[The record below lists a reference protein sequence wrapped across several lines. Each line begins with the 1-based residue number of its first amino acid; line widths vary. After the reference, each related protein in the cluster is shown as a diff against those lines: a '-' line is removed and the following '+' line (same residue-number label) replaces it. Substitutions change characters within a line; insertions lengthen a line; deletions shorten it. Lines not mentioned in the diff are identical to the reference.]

1 MPYHYDY
8 TVIGGD
14 MRQVYLTEELAKSS
28 GRICHFALCGV
39 PDERLFSGAASVTAA
54 ASLKEA
60 CGLSPCIIGPIPLCR
75 NCSFLNQT
83 AFPDPIPIDRLF
95 SSLRPGQALF
105 GGCIFPGQQTVLQE
119 KGVRAFDLMEDLTF
133 SYYNT
138 IATAEGAIC
147 EAIRQSPYPKT
158 YDPSYEKLLGERLK
172 EVISD
177 PSAPVG
183 PLLDR
188 KKVQAFLNSPSDYGK
203 PWYGQ
208 LMAGPQM
215 LAYMLQV
222 NYWLEKYR
230 IRLI

>member
-1 MPYHYDY
+1 MSMILPQESCP
-8 TVIGGD
+8 T
-14 MRQVYLTEELAKSS
+14 METAENKAN
-28 GRICHFALCGV
+28 FALCGV
-39 PDERLFSGAASVTAA
+39 PDKRLFSGAASVTAA

-75 NCSFLNQT
+75 NGSFLNQT

-147 EAIRQSPYPKT
+147 EAIRQSPRSLHRSDCAAPGRACSQKKSFGGGKVPIPKRMI
-158 YDPSYEKLLGERLK
+158 PPMRNCWGN
-172 EVISD
+172 
-177 PSAPVG
+177 A
-183 PLLDR
+183 
-188 KKVQAFLNSPSDYGK
+188 
-203 PWYGQ
+203 
-208 LMAGPQM
+208 
-215 LAYMLQV
+215 
-222 NYWLEKYR
+222 
-230 IRLI
+230 

>member
-75 NCSFLNQT
+75 NGSFLNQT
-83 AFPDPIPIDRLF
+83 AFPDPIPIDLLF
-95 SSLRPGQALF
+95 SGLRPGQALF

-147 EAIRQSPYPKT
+147 EAIRQSPRNLRHSDCAAPGRACSQKKSFGGGKVPIPKRMI
-158 YDPSYEKLLGERLK
+158 PPMRNCWGN
-172 EVISD
+172 
-177 PSAPVG
+177 A
-183 PLLDR
+183 
-188 KKVQAFLNSPSDYGK
+188 
-203 PWYGQ
+203 
-208 LMAGPQM
+208 
-215 LAYMLQV
+215 
-222 NYWLEKYR
+222 
-230 IRLI
+230 

>member
-1 MPYHYDY
+1 MSMILPQESCP
-8 TVIGGD
+8 T
-14 MRQVYLTEELAKSS
+14 METAENKA
-28 GRICHFALCGV
+28 HFALCGV

-75 NCSFLNQT
+75 NGSFLNQT
-83 AFPDPIPIDRLF
+83 AFPDPIPIDLLF
-95 SSLRPGQALF
+95 SGLQPGQALF

-177 PSAPVG
+177 PA
-183 PLLDR
+183 
-188 KKVQAFLNSPSDYGK
+188 AFVKSLPS
-203 PWYGQ
+203 
-208 LMAGPQM
+208 MTAT
-215 LAYMLQV
+215 
-222 NYWLEKYR
+222 KYCICQNER
-230 IRLI
+230 DSIKCTKDVFQ

>member
-39 PDERLFSGAASVTAA
+39 PDE
-54 ASLKEA
+54 
-60 CGLSPCIIGPIPLCR
+60 
-75 NCSFLNQT
+75 
-83 AFPDPIPIDRLF
+83 RLF

-147 EAIRQSPYPKT
+147 EAIRQSPRSLHRSDCAAPGRACSQKKSFGGGKAPIPKRMI
-158 YDPSYEKLLGERLK
+158 PPMRNCWGN
-172 EVISD
+172 
-177 PSAPVG
+177 A
-183 PLLDR
+183 
-188 KKVQAFLNSPSDYGK
+188 
-203 PWYGQ
+203 
-208 LMAGPQM
+208 
-215 LAYMLQV
+215 
-222 NYWLEKYR
+222 
-230 IRLI
+230 